1 MASTSL
7 VLSTNGL
14 VIDNYDGTG
23 YDKFDIDVGS
33 GSSWTRIASAVGKKV
48 DPVGSPLVTYWD
60 CPETAITET
69 QGVRVT
75 MTGVSDTGSVMWTRT
90 AETGALGAT
99 KLEAARWS
107 FSRYC
112 SLDEEYHY
120 DNVYSSDT
128 TVSGIVYSSA
138 QTHYASVSAASSAV
152 ASAAK
157 RTGKAMHVISA
168 TAASVKKKAGKAMG
182 SAAVAVATV
191 TRSLVHEITLHVSAH
206 ARFVDRP

>member
-14 VIDNYDGTG
+14 RIDNYDGTG

-33 GSSWTRIASAVGKKV
+33 GSSWTRIASAVGKQV

-90 AETGALGAT
+90 AETGALGST
-99 KLEAARWS
+99 TLEAARWS

-112 SLDEEYHY
+112 SHDANYN
-120 DNVYSSDT
+120 NVYSSDT
-128 TVSGIVYSSA
+128 TVSGIVYSLA
-138 QTHYASVSAASSAV
+138 QTYYASASAASSA
-152 ASAAK
+152 
-157 RTGKAMHVISA
+157 
-168 TAASVKKKAGKAMG
+168 AASVKKRAGKAMG
-182 SAAVAVATV
+182 SAAVAVATA
-191 TRSLVHEITLHVSAH
+191 TRSLVRKITLYVSAH

>member
-90 AETGALGAT
+90 AETGALGST
-99 KLEAARWS
+99 TLEAARWS

-112 SLDEEYHY
+112 SLNEDY

-128 TVSGIVYSSA
+128 TVSGIVYSLA

-182 SAAVAVATV
+182 SAAVAVATA
-191 TRSLVHEITLHVSAH
+191 TRSLVRKITLYVSAH